1 MKSFFLCALSRH
13 YSDITVVPEKQTG
26 QNDWECFPCSCV
38 ESLHHRKTL
47 QFLQISSRYQQ
58 TEGNT
63 MFSSYFAASCTRIMK
78 ITGDKEETGT
88 FKSLSQQ
95 NYCNLGQNI
104 PKKTQKQLQI
114 HLLSYNQTWLMNRK
128 CEDTK
133 ERRYLTVLL
142 LNVHQQIS
150 VPADLLSFSHLN
162 PETSSR

>member
-1 MKSFFLCALSRH
+1 MNIRRYRGKRHVRISRSIQTNIHYKTVKSFFLCAFSRH

-63 MFSSYFAASCTRIMK
+63 MFSSYFAASFTRIMK
-78 ITGDKEETGT
+78 ITGDKEETDT

-95 NYCNLGQNI
+95 NYCHLGQNI
-104 PKKTQKQLQI
+104 PKKHKSSSKSI
-114 HLLSYNQTWLMNRK
+114 
-128 CEDTK
+128 
-133 ERRYLTVLL
+133 
-142 LNVHQQIS
+142 
-150 VPADLLSFSHLN
+150 FSHIIR
-162 PETSSR
+162 PG